1 MSLGE
6 FWLCLAIHLGVRGRW
21 GLSGNL
27 HLQVSFSVLRAMK
40 IWTVNGH
47 QGNPRKY
54 VFKGFLVIGEE
65 VTLFLWPSKWVVMFS
80 YREGK

>member
-54 VFKGFLVIGEE
+54 VFKGFLVIGEGRGHT
-65 VTLFLWPSKWVVMFS
+65 VLMAQ
-80 YREGK
+80 